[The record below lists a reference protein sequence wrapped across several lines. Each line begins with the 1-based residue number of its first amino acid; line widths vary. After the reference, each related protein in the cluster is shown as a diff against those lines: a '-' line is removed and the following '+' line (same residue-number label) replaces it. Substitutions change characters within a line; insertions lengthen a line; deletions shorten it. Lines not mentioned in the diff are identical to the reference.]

1 MPLLAEPDD
10 FYGGRGASRSR
21 TYRMLPCQ
29 RAFGH
34 ESGEARRTRR
44 SRASRLGFPGTV
56 ERRGSETTLVSAS
69 PVLESPR
76 VAPGPARAETVSAAA
91 ATAGRLYEEHYER
104 VFGYCLYKLG
114 MRQEAED
121 AAQTTFLWALR
132 SLEAGIEPRLE
143 ANWLF
148 TIAQNACRARIRT
161 RGRRRDQEVLSD
173 PQILQRVAPG
183 RSGVEEALVGLEEA
197 LRDMP
202 ELQRQAIVL
211 REWRGFSYKEIAETL
226 GLSHAAVETLIFRAR
241 RSLASRL
248 EYPASRTRT
257 KARALALDIGSLASG
272 LKSLLS
278 LGLGT
283 GVKVGA
289 VASTVAAVAL
299 GVGVPG
305 DTPTVEANAAKAP
318 VHVPAS
324 ANVTPTD
331 VAPALSPT
339 TRDKPKE
346 LHEEAGSMPFDTG
359 SAAVPERL
367 PDQAAAEGVRPDL
380 DAVPSE
386 IRQVVGTVTEPLET
400 AASAL
405 PPLPPLP

>member
-1 MPLLAEPDD
+1 L
-10 FYGGRGASRSR
+10 
-21 TYRMLPCQ
+21 
-29 RAFGH
+29 
-34 ESGEARRTRR
+34 
-44 SRASRLGFPGTV
+44 
-56 ERRGSETTLVSAS
+56 SAS

-76 VAPGPARAETVSAAA
+76 SAPLPAPTETISSAA

-173 PQILQRVAPG
+173 PQILQRVAPA

-202 ELQRQAIVL
+202 DLQRQAIVL
-211 REWRGFSYKEIAETL
+211 REWRGFSYKEVAETL

-257 KARALALDIGSLASG
+257 KARTLALDIGSLASG
-272 LKSLLS
+272 LKSLLG

-283 GVKVGA
+283 GAKAGGL
-289 VASTVAAVAL
+289 ASTVAAVAL

-305 DTPTVEANAAKAP
+305 DTPRVEAKA
-318 VHVPAS
+318 VKATVQIPAS
-324 ANVTPTD
+324 ANVTPAD
-331 VAPALSPT
+331 IALALSST
-339 TRDKPKE
+339 TRDKPKKPS
-346 LHEEAGSMPFDTG
+346 EETGSTPSDTG
-359 SAAVPERL
+359 SAAVPGRL
-367 PDQAAAEGVRPDL
+367 PDQAAEDVRPAVSGPIAQATAGDVV
-380 DAVPSE
+380 DAVPGE
-386 IRQVVGTVTEPLET
+386 IQQVVGHLTEPLET

-405 PPLPPLP
+405 PSLPPSPLP

>member
-1 MPLLAEPDD
+1 M
-10 FYGGRGASRSR
+10 
-21 TYRMLPCQ
+21 
-29 RAFGH
+29 
-34 ESGEARRTRR
+34 
-44 SRASRLGFPGTV
+44 
-56 ERRGSETTLVSAS
+56 SAS

-76 VAPGPARAETVSAAA
+76 IAPRPARTETISSAA

-132 SLEAGIEPRLE
+132 GLEAGIEPRLE

-183 RSGVEEALVGLEEA
+183 RSGVEEALVGLDEA

-202 ELQRQAIVL
+202 DLQRQAIVL

-241 RSLASRL
+241 RSLSSRL

-257 KARALALDIGSLASG
+257 KARALALDVGSLASG
-272 LKSLLS
+272 LKSLLGLS
-278 LGLGT
+278 LGT
-283 GVKVGA
+283 GAKAGA

-305 DTPTVEANAAKAP
+305 DTPRVEANAVKAT
-318 VHVPAS
+318 VHAPAS
-324 ANVTPTD
+324 ANLTPAEA
-331 VAPALSPT
+331 APALSST
-339 TRDKPKE
+339 IGDKPKE
-346 LHEEAGSMPFDTG
+346 LRTETGSMPSDTG
-359 SAAVPERL
+359 SAAVPGRL
-367 PDQAAAEGVRPDL
+367 PDQAAAEGVRPAL
-380 DAVPSE
+380 DGVPGE
-386 IRQVVGTVTEPLET
+386 IRRVVDTVTEALET
-400 AASAL
+400 VASAL
-405 PPLPPLP
+405 PSLPPSLLP